1 MNPAH
6 PRPLPPV
13 LAVDLITDPLLAP
26 DLARR
31 AHELEAAGIGAI
43 VLTDGGLHP
52 IHAAAHLAP
61 ATTATALIPRADA
74 VHIEPFHLAT
84 QLMSLDHVS
93 GGRAGWL
100 LTAATDPAVP
110 AAVGREVLDARAA
123 AQEAADVLAVSRL
136 LWDSWTDDAVVR
148 DADSGIY
155 VAAARLQYADFEG
168 ATFSVRGPAITPR
181 SPQGQVPVL
190 IADADREVVGEEV
203 AGRAADGRALDVDAT
218 GLDAEGIVAAV
229 DASLRSAGASAV
241 RIVRLL
247 GLAPDD
253 RLAATLHAAGTALRS
268 KGLVAPPPS
277 AGQSLRD
284 QLGLP
289 RPEAVIDPARRADR
303 ARIARG
309 ESSLFADRIGP
320 TELSGPAEQSGPS
333 GSASP
338 TPSDDASILQET
350 R

>member
-1 MNPAH
+1 MTPA
-6 PRPLPPV
+6 PSRPLPPV
-13 LAVDLITDPLLAP
+13 LAVDLVTDPLLAP

-31 AHELEAAGIGAI
+31 ARALEAAGIGAI

-61 ATTATALIPRADA
+61 ATSATALIPRADA
-74 VHIEPFHLAT
+74 VHVEPFHLAT

-110 AAVGREVLDARAA
+110 AAVGREALDARAA

-155 VAAARLQYADFEG
+155 VAAARLQYVDFEG

-181 SPQGQVPVL
+181 SPQGQIPVL
-190 IADADREVVGEEV
+190 VADADREVVGEAV

-218 GLDAEGIVAAV
+218 GLDSEGIVAAV
-229 DASLRSAGASAV
+229 DAALRVAGAPTAQ
-241 RIVRLL
+241 IVRLL
-247 GLAPDD
+247 GLVPDD
-253 RLAATLHAAGTALRS
+253 RLAATLHDAGTALRGR
-268 KGLVAPPPS
+268 GLVAPSPS

-284 QLGLP
+284 QLGLT
-289 RPEAVIDPARRADR
+289 RPKAVIDPARRADR

-320 TELSGPAEQSGPS
+320 TDQSGPS
-333 GSASP
+333 GPTSP
-338 TPSDDASILQET
+338 SGSSSPATSDDASILQET